1 MDVAANNSK
10 QNVEAL
16 LSMDADYVVSAC
28 PTCTVALKKQFI
40 KDLKEQNYGE
50 EIIKKKR
57 KNFQRK

>member
-16 LSMDADYVVSAC
+16 LSLNAEYIVSAC

-40 KDLKEQNYGE
+40 KDLIDTGL
-50 EIIKKKR
+50 
-57 KNFQRK
+57 